1 MKKIDAT
8 YFGPWAVITGASSGI
23 GREFARQLAA
33 NGINVVLI
41 ARRTELLDQL
51 GAELKG
57 SYGVDFRV
65 VTADLSKL
73 ESLAVVRDATND
85 LDVGLFVGSAGTGSP
100 AAFLDESAEKQLN
113 VIQVNITLPLALT
126 RHFAQRLA
134 QRGRGGIELVSAMGA
149 DLGLPF
155 MANESG
161 TKAYLLMLGRALN
174 WELKA
179 TGVHVSVLLPSPTD
193 TPIIEQF
200 GFSKD
205 NMPLPPMSVE
215 RCVDEGL
222 VALRKNQ
229 SSVLAGRLFRVLSA
243 LLPAALMRAVN
254 ARMLGDAARRRVA
267 MKAESME
274 AV

>member
-1 MKKIDAT
+1 MKKIDPH

-33 NGINVVLI
+33 NGIHVALV
-41 ARRTELLDQL
+41 ARRTELLNQL
-51 GAELKG
+51 GEELQRD
-57 SYGVDFRV
+57 YGVEFRV
-65 VTADLSKL
+65 VSADLAQADSL
-73 ESLAVVRDATND
+73 ETVRAATDD

-100 AAFLDESAEKQLN
+100 AAFLDETPAKQSD
-113 VIQVNITLPLALT
+113 VIQVNISAQLALT
-126 RHFAQRLA
+126 RHFAERLV

-174 WELKA
+174 WELKSK
-179 TGVHVSVLLPSPTD
+179 GVYVSVLLPSPTD
-193 TPIIEQF
+193 TPIIEAF

-205 NMPLPPMSVE
+205 SMPVAPMSVE

-222 VALRKNQ
+222 VALRKNH
-229 SSVLAGRLFRVLSA
+229 SSVLAGRMFRILSS
-243 LLPAALMRAVN
+243 LLPAPLMRAVN
-254 ARMLGDAARRRVA
+254 ARMLGDAARRRV
-267 MKAESME
+267 ELGL
-274 AV
+274 V